1 MGERGTQI
9 GLKNITKN
17 EKDSKANIPAQY
29 EPNTD
34 VWLKQGIEWQRRGGS
49 NARGQKKKI
58 TAPANNNKSKQNHIT
73 TSMTN
78 REAFDQR

>member
-34 VWLKQGIEWQRRGGS
+34 VWLKQGIEWQRRVGS
-49 NARGQKKKI
+49 NARGQKKKSQLQPIIIKANKI
-58 TAPANNNKSKQNHIT
+58 TS
-73 TSMTN
+73 
-78 REAFDQR
+78 QRA

>member
-49 NARGQKKKI
+49 NARGQKKKSQLQPIIIKANKI
-58 TAPANNNKSKQNHIT
+58 TS
-73 TSMTN
+73 
-78 REAFDQR
+78 QRA

>member
-29 EPNTD
+29 ERNTD

-49 NARGQKKKI
+49 NARGQKKKSQLQPIIIKANKI
-58 TAPANNNKSKQNHIT
+58 TS
-73 TSMTN
+73 
-78 REAFDQR
+78 QRA